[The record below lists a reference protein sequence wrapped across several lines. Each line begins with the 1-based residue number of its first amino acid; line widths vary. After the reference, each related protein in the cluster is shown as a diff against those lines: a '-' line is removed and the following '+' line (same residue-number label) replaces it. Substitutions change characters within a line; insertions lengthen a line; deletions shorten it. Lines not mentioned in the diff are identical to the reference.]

1 MLAVVVATT
10 VASALGIP
18 RLRAD
23 FTPSDLFA
31 KFEDQERVAAEFR
44 AQFGNTDNVLLL
56 LIEAEDVM
64 QPSVLQVAHER
75 AQWLAAQDFAGRV
88 NALTLLVLPRQ
99 PDVDEDESLL
109 AGMYLTGA
117 ATLSDT
123 RALVARL
130 RGVPPPEVQPARVP
144 GPLLALAGGESFVAP
159 AVAGERVSPEE
170 AALLDAT
177 ITGSALIEGRLVSED
192 RTLLMIA
199 VSLADGLT
207 RNDQI
212 ATVVD
217 ALRAHLDAHPAPDG
231 VRYALGGLPYVRKNV
246 IDKMRADQSIMLP
259 LSLVVCILILFA
271 AFRWLPAML
280 LPTGAVVVS
289 ALVLV
294 GGMGWVGE
302 PFNIINNIVPLLII
316 IIGISN
322 SIHVVNR
329 YGEEIRAGK
338 SVRDA
343 AAASVRAMAVACFLT
358 SFTTAVGFASL
369 VVSQTDVLR
378 RFGLTAAVGVLISYV
393 VSITFLPAALSMLG
407 PPGERSAAAK
417 EGWLEDFVEHVTRF
431 VMRYRW
437 LVVALGTVLVV
448 GSAVEAAR
456 VNIDSAVLD
465 QFDESDEI
473 YQTTRLI
480 EAKLT
485 GVRPLE
491 VYLTSDT
498 PGRFD
503 DPEVLN
509 AVDALERWALRQD
522 GALSTMGYAT
532 YLREVMVLQRGPEA
546 RTAPFDDRTA
556 IERAASL
563 LSQNEA
569 NPLAAYVSEDR
580 TRMRLTVSVA
590 DMGAQATIRL
600 ADALEE
606 RAERELAGVEG
617 VRVQLTGDAYVGSKG
632 LDVVITDLLSSLGLA
647 VVVIFLFMAVLFRS
661 PRLAVLSVPPNVL
674 PLVGTMAFMVWTG
687 VPLNAATA
695 IIFSISIGMA
705 VDGAIHVLARFRE
718 EARGEGGVE
727 AALIRSA
734 RGTGKAIFM
743 TGVSLMLG
751 FGVMFA
757 SSFVPVRRFG
767 QLIAI
772 TVFGTLVATA
782 VILPALL
789 RVGAGASSPAGRAPA
804 GPSPS
809 PRERP

>member
-1 MLAVVVATT
+1 MTTRPRLVLAAVA
-10 VASALGIP
+10 AAALLAALGLP

-31 KFEDQERVAAEFR
+31 KFDDQEAVAAEFR

-56 LIEAEDVM
+56 LVQADDVM
-64 QPSVLQVAHER
+64 QPSVLQLAHDR
-75 AQWLAAQDFAGRV
+75 ARWLQGQEFAGRV
-88 NALTLLVLPRQ
+88 NALTLLQLPRE
-99 PDVDEDESLL
+99 PTIEEDTSVL
-109 AGMYLTGA
+109 AGAYLIGA
-117 ATLSDT
+117 EAARDVGSI
-123 RALVARL
+123 VARF
-130 RGVPPPEVQPARVP
+130 RAEPPPRAVAPVVPA
-144 GPLLALAGGESFVAP
+144 PLLALASGEGVVGP
-159 AVAGERVSPEE
+159 AVAGEQVTSEE
-170 AALLDAT
+170 AAYLDAVVS
-177 ITGSALIEGRLVSED
+177 GSALIEGRLVSAD

-212 ATVVD
+212 ARVVN
-217 ALRAHLDAHPAPDG
+217 AVSTHLDAHPAPDG

-246 IDKMRADQSIMLP
+246 IDNMRADQSVMLP

-271 AFRWLPAML
+271 SFRWWPAMV

-289 ALVLV
+289 ALTLV
-294 GGMGWVGE
+294 GGMGWLGE

-338 SVRDA
+338 SVPDA

-378 RFGLTAAVGVLISYV
+378 RFGVTAAIGVLISYV
-393 VSITFLPAALSMLG
+393 VSITFLPAALSMMA
-407 PPGERSAAAK
+407 PPGARTAAAK
-417 EGWLEDFVEHVTRF
+417 EGWLEDFVERVTRA

-437 LVVALGTVLVV
+437 PVIAL
-448 GSAVEAAR
+448 SAVLLAVSAYEAAG
-456 VNIDSAVLD
+456 VDVDSAVLD
-465 QFDESDEI
+465 QFDEDDEI
-473 YQTTRLI
+473 VQTTRLI

-491 VYLTSDT
+491 VYLTSPT

-503 DPEVLN
+503 DPAVLN
-509 AVDALERWALRQD
+509 TVDALAEWALAQE
-522 GALSTMGYAT
+522 GALSSMSYGT
-532 YLREVMVLQRGPEA
+532 YLREVLALQHGPEA
-546 RTAPFDDRTA
+546 RSAPFNERA
-556 IERAASL
+556 RIERAAAL
-563 LSQNEA
+563 LSESAA
-569 NPLAAYVSEDR
+569 NPLAAFVDDER
-580 TRMRLTVSVA
+580 TRLRLTIGVA
-590 DMGAQATIRL
+590 DVGAQATIRL
-600 ADALEE
+600 ADALEA
-606 RAERELAGVEG
+606 RAAELFDPLGG

-632 LDVVITDLLSSLGLA
+632 LDVVISDLLSSLGLA

-661 PRLAVLSVPPNVL
+661 PRLALLSVPPNVL

-718 EARGEGGVE
+718 ESARQPDTE
-727 AALIRSA
+727 AALVRSA

-772 TVFGTLVATA
+772 TVLGTLIATA
-782 VILPALL
+782 VVLPALL
-789 RVGAGASSPAGRAPA
+789 RVGDRRAASRADRA
-804 GPSPS
+804 Q
-809 PRERP
+809 